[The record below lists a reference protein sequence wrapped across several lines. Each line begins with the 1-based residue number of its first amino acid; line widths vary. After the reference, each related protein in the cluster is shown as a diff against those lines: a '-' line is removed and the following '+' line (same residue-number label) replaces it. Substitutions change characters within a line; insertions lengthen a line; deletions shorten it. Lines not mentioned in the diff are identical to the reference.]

1 MKLDENVGNTGFQ
14 TLNCYTRRE
23 SVSFSKNKF
32 GDNFFLFSVEAGP
45 PNGTSNGVNGPNGS
59 NGNSYVP
66 YVEGTTDH
74 STALY
79 SPSATTTT
87 VAVNGQTM

>member
-1 MKLDENVGNTGFQ
+1 MPEI
-14 TLNCYTRRE
+14 
-23 SVSFSKNKF
+23 SFVIN
-32 GDNFFLFSVEAGP
+32 LFSVEAGP
-45 PNGTSNGVNGPNGS
+45 SNGTSNGVNAPNGS

-79 SPSATTTT
+79 SPPATTTT